1 MYFNKIN
8 SFADAEA
15 RYADTK
21 PIRGNNMDM
30 RPLGKRSRK
39 WERVLKID
47 DNCYALLEYG
57 TGSDTD
63 WQGEPNGTTREE
75 VRMLAPILWERHPDG
90 TETVRIR
97 NEVYSHSQGR
107 YSFLY
112 RAMPNGLG

>member
-63 WQGEPNGTTREE
+63 WSGRAQWCYASRSSYACACPMGTQR
-75 VRMLAPILWERHPDG
+75 RWH
-90 TETVRIR
+90 
-97 NEVYSHSQGR
+97 
-107 YSFLY
+107 
-112 RAMPNGLG
+112 

>member
-47 DNCYALLEYG
+47 DNCYALLRV
-57 TGSDTD
+57 
-63 WQGEPNGTTREE
+63 WHRF
-75 VRMLAPILWERHPDG
+75 
-90 TETVRIR
+90 
-97 NEVYSHSQGR
+97 R
-107 YSFLY
+107 YQLEW
-112 RAMPNGLG
+112 

>member
-39 WERVLKID
+39 WERITKLD
-47 DNCYALLEYG
+47 DDA
-57 TGSDTD
+57 
-63 WQGEPNGTTREE
+63 TR
-75 VRMLAPILWERHPDG
+75 
-90 TETVRIR
+90 
-97 NEVYSHSQGR
+97 S
-107 YSFLY
+107 
-112 RAMPNGLG
+112 

>member
-47 DNCYALLEYG
+47 DNCYALLRVWHRFRYRLEAV
-57 TGSDTD
+57 
-63 WQGEPNGTTREE
+63 EHNGATRAE
-75 VRMLAPILWERHPDG
+75 VRMLAPILWERQRRWH
-90 TETVRIR
+90 
-97 NEVYSHSQGR
+97 
-107 YSFLY
+107 
-112 RAMPNGLG
+112 